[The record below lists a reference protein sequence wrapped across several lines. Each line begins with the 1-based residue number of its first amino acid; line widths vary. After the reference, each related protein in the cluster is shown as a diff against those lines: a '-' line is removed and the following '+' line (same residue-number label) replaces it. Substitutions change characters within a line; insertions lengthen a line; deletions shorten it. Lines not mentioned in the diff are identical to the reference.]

1 VDARQSDPRHA
12 TPGPGQDGLADREL
26 LRSAPKRTDSDHQVS
41 MVAALANALPNP
53 TLQAIG
59 TALEQMRERT
69 PRGGIRWAPS
79 SVKHLLDKAKAA
91 GLVRERERAA
101 DKSAGA

>member
-1 VDARQSDPRHA
+1 LKYNAFQIGTFGTHITTRP
-12 TPGPGQDGLADREL
+12 
-26 LRSAPKRTDSDHQVS
+26 
-41 MVAALANALPNP
+41 NALPNP

-91 GLVRERERAA
+91 GLVRGERAA
-101 DKSAGA
+101 RAAADGPPEA